1 MQAESFQNGIF
12 CKACHVIDRSAA
24 SFNGNGWGIQ
34 QDFSRQDQLFL
45 LSFFWQLLDNQICQ
59 LFQQLRERQQQE
71 GNNHIENGVYQ
82 SNASIADRPVHKDE
96 VYKRIDQIQNWQQ
109 NNRADAVECDVN
121 HSNSSCT
128 AVDTN
133 AGNQGS
139 DTSADILSHNNRDCH
154 AIGDMACN

>member
-24 SFNGNGWGIQ
+24 SFNGNGWGVQ

-71 GNNHIENGVYQ
+71 CNTH
-82 SNASIADRPVHKDE
+82 
-96 VYKRIDQIQNWQQ
+96 IDQIQNWQQ
-109 NNRADAVECDVN
+109 NNCADAVECNVN
-121 HSNSSCT
+121 HSNSSRT
-128 AVDTN
+128 AVDTD
-133 AGNQGS
+133 AGNQSS

-154 AIGDMACN
+154 AIGDMTCN